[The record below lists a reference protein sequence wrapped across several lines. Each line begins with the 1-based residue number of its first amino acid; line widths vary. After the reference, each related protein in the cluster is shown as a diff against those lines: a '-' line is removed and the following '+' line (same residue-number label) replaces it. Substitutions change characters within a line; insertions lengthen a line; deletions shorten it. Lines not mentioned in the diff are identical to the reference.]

1 MPDRDPAPDA
11 PTRAAPD
18 DAGHADPA
26 RAADRPRDD
35 ATGAT
40 ALWYV
45 APGRAEIRPAA
56 LGEGGVRVETL
67 WSGLSR
73 GTERLVFSGAVPQS
87 EHVRMRAPAQ
97 EGAFPFPVKYGYA
110 AVGRVTEGPADLAGR
125 IVFSLHP
132 HQSVFCAHPER
143 LLPVPEAVPPRRAI
157 LAANMETALNA
168 VWDANPSPGS
178 RVRVIGGGLVGC
190 LTAWVAA
197 HHAGCIV
204 TLIDKLDA
212 RRAIADELA
221 VTFASDAPAQD
232 AADLVFH
239 CSASAE
245 GLAAGLDALRD
256 EGRLIEMSWYGDRPV
271 SVPLGG
277 AFHAKRLTIASSQVG
292 RVAPSRRDRIA
303 FRDRLGLALSLLDDP
318 RLDAL
323 ITDEIT
329 FRDVPDAL
337 PGLFDPARTGTVGVA
352 IAYR

>member
-1 MPDRDPAPDA
+1 MPARDPNPDA
-11 PTRAAPD
+11 PFPATPE
-18 DAGHADPA
+18 DPGIA
-26 RAADRPRDD
+26 EQGQSVGRPRRDE
-35 ATGAT
+35 TGPA

-45 APGRAEIRPAA
+45 GPGQAEIRPAA
-56 LGEGGVRVETL
+56 LGEGKVRVETL

-87 EHVRMRAPAQ
+87 EHLRMRAPAQ

-110 AVGRVTEGPADLAGR
+110 AVGRVTEGPTDLAGR

-168 VWDANPSPGS
+168 IWDANPSPGS

-190 LTAWVAA
+190 LTAWIAA

-221 VTFASDAPAQD
+221 VTFASGAAAQHE
-232 AADLVFH
+232 ADLVFH

-245 GLAAGLDALRD
+245 GLAAGLDALRE

-271 SVPLGG
+271 PVPLGA
-277 AFHAKRLTIASSQVG
+277 AFHAKRLTIVSSQVG

-303 FRDRLGLALSLLDDP
+303 FRDRLAMALRLLDDP
-318 RLDAL
+318 RLDVL

-329 FRDVPDAL
+329 FPDLPDAL
-337 PGLFDPARTGTVGVA
+337 PVLLDPARTGTVGVA